1 MMDIYSSCDTGTI
14 CMSQYLLLNGAGDS
28 LLEIKVSFGW
38 VVGPKRCRGSIACG
52 GWRAYDVL
60 RLHNIKA

>member
-1 MMDIYSSCDTGTI
+1 
-14 CMSQYLLLNGAGDS
+14 MSQYLLLNGAGDS